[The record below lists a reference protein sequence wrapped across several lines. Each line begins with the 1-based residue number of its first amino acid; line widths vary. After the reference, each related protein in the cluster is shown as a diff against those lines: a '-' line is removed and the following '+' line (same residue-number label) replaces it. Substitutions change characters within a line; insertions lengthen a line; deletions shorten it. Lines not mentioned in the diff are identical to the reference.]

1 MSQYRNI
8 DDFFEGND
16 LSEKP
21 NLTRENINIV
31 LNCKRS
37 TCYKVSMGILFFLLI
52 PQIICFI
59 FVRVKELGYI
69 SLGLIFIIL
78 LLSFLTKKCLEITF
92 NYAKEIVNIRLIN
105 RLNIPIKIINIS
117 FKNIHFKFE
126 EKDYFSHTGN
136 LYISNRYKEL
146 EELASL
152 NESNITK
159 KPAKIYYTFENI
171 ESKES
176 SYSLETE
183 LNGFAY
189 QRIPRCPMYCDMEY
203 EMTGKFSKN
212 SYREFGP
219 YYKMNDYFYCYI
231 IKNPNNVKY
240 FHYFMVYLVFS
251 FIACNICL
259 IYNIYPILSIIF
271 YVLTNII
278 NIIVYLVK
286 RERVYRIDI
295 IYSALERKIF
305 IGLVKKGERSYLKTF
320 IYDIEKIKKFILSQ
334 FENQKNKFSLKL
346 INNQNEEKFI
356 YNLYGTKKELEGL
369 AYILNKY

>member
-21 NLTRENINIV
+21 NLTRDNINTV
-31 LNCKRS
+31 FNFKRY
-37 TCYKVSMGILFFLLI
+37 TCYKVLMGFLYFLLI

-59 FVRVKELGYI
+59 FVGVIELLYI
-69 SLGLIFIIL
+69 ILGLIFIIF
-78 LLSFLTKKCLEITF
+78 LLSFFTKKCLVITF

-105 RLNIPIKIINIS
+105 KLNIPIKKINIS
-117 FKNIHFKFE
+117 FKNIHFKFK
-126 EKDYFSHTGN
+126 EKDYISHIFN
-136 LYISNRYKEL
+136 LYISNKYKEL

-231 IKNPNNVKY
+231 IKNPYNDKY
-240 FHYFMVYLVFS
+240 FNS
-251 FIACNICL
+251 FITYIVLSFVAFLICSQYNQIL
-259 IYNIYPILSIIF
+259 ILIF

-278 NIIVYLVK
+278 NIILYLVK

-295 IYSALERKIF
+295 LYSALERKIF
-305 IGLVKKGERSYLKTF
+305 IGLVKKGGRSYLKTF
-320 IYDIEKIKKFILSQ
+320 IYDIEIIKKFILSQ

-346 INNQNEEKFI
+346 IDNQNEEKLI
-356 YNLYGTKKELEGL
+356 YNLHGTKKELEGL
-369 AYILNKY
+369 AYILNKYIK

>member
-21 NLTRENINIV
+21 NLTRDNINIV
-31 LNCKRS
+31 FNFKRY
-37 TCYKVSMGILFFLLI
+37 TGYKVLMGFLYFLLI

-59 FVRVKELGYI
+59 FVGVIELLYI
-69 SLGLIFIIL
+69 ILGLIFIIF
-78 LLSFLTKKCLEITF
+78 LLSFFTKKCLVITF

-105 RLNIPIKIINIS
+105 KLNIPIKKINIS
-117 FKNIHFKFE
+117 FKNIHFEFK
-126 EKDYFSHTGN
+126 EKDYISHIFN
-136 LYISNRYKEL
+136 SYISNKYKEL

-231 IKNPNNVKY
+231 IKNPYNDKY
-240 FHYFMVYLVFS
+240 FNS
-251 FIACNICL
+251 FITYIVLSFVAFLICSQYNQIL
-259 IYNIYPILSIIF
+259 ILIF

-278 NIIVYLVK
+278 NIILYLVK

-295 IYSALERKIF
+295 LYSALERKIF
-305 IGLVKKGERSYLKTF
+305 IGLVKKGGRSYLKTF
-320 IYDIEKIKKFILSQ
+320 IYDIEIIKKFILSQ

-346 INNQNEEKFI
+346 IDNQNEEKLI
-356 YNLYGTKKELEGL
+356 YNLHGTKKELEGL
-369 AYILNKY
+369 AYILNKYIK

>member
-21 NLTRENINIV
+21 NLTRDNINIV
-31 LNCKRS
+31 FNFKRY
-37 TCYKVSMGILFFLLI
+37 TGYKVLMGFLYFLLI

-59 FVRVKELGYI
+59 FVGVIELLYI
-69 SLGLIFIIL
+69 ILGLIFIIF
-78 LLSFLTKKCLEITF
+78 LLSFFTKKCLVITF

-105 RLNIPIKIINIS
+105 KLNIPIKKINIS
-117 FKNIHFKFE
+117 FKNIHFEFK
-126 EKDYFSHTGN
+126 EKDYISHIFN
-136 LYISNRYKEL
+136 LYISNKYKEL

-231 IKNPNNVKY
+231 IKNPYNDKY
-240 FHYFMVYLVFS
+240 FNS
-251 FIACNICL
+251 FITYIVLSFVAFLICSQYNQIL
-259 IYNIYPILSIIF
+259 ILIF

-278 NIIVYLVK
+278 NIILYLVK

-295 IYSALERKIF
+295 LYSALERKIF
-305 IGLVKKGERSYLKTF
+305 IGLVKKGGRSYLKTF
-320 IYDIEKIKKFILSQ
+320 IYDIEIIKKFILSQ

-346 INNQNEEKFI
+346 IDNQNEEKLI
-356 YNLYGTKKELEGL
+356 YNLHGTKKELEGL
-369 AYILNKY
+369 AYILNKYIK